1 VEYLA
6 CVALTENLGWTAS
19 VKGAGG
25 VSEVKRR
32 FFYLYSCI
40 NLVAGMCVT
49 NDFVGARERTMKTRR
64 RTSSYTICSQLLDF
78 LTRKESNMWL
88 RRRA

>member
-19 VKGAGG
+19 VKGLEGL
-25 VSEVKRR
+25 VRSNED

-49 NDFVGARERTMKTRR
+49 ND
-64 RTSSYTICSQLLDF
+64 LLV
-78 LTRKESNMWL
+78 RVKEQ
-88 RRRA
+88 